1 MKKRNKD
8 QDQDQNQDQ
17 RRKKGRLRRIFDKV
31 VSYLSGDK
39 LIEWGVDRQL
49 GFIFF
54 VFLIIC
60 ASIAWSLMVEQNLVK
75 VQKNERALQELRISY
90 QQRTL
95 DLVGMNNRTRID
107 GLLKASGSKLHAPV
121 KPPKRIELDK

>member
-1 MKKRNKD
+1 MAKREKDPNK
-8 QDQDQNQDQ
+8 
-17 RRKKGRLRRIFDKV
+17 KKGRFKRLVDKV

-49 GFIFF
+49 GFIFYI
-54 VFLIIC
+54 FLIIC
-60 ASIAWSLMVEQNLVK
+60 ASIAWSLMVEQDLVR
-75 VQKNERALQELRISY
+75 VQKNERTLQELRISY

-121 KPPKRIELDK
+121 EPPKRIELEK

>member
-1 MKKRNKD
+1 MAKREQDPNK
-8 QDQDQNQDQ
+8 
-17 RRKKGRLRRIFDKV
+17 KKGRFKRLVDKV

-49 GFIFF
+49 GFIFYI
-54 VFLIIC
+54 FLIIC
-60 ASIAWSLMVEQNLVK
+60 ASIAWSLMVEQDLVK
-75 VQKNERALQELRISY
+75 VQKNEKALQELRISY

-107 GLLKASGSKLHAPV
+107 GLLKASGSRLHAPV
-121 KPPKRIELDK
+121 EPPKRIELEK

>member
-1 MKKRNKD
+1 MSGKIKRVV
-8 QDQDQNQDQ
+8 
-17 RRKKGRLRRIFDKV
+17 DKV

-39 LIEWGVDRQL
+39 LIQWGVDRQL

-54 VFLIIC
+54 VFVIIC
-60 ASIAWSLMVEQNLVK
+60 VSIAWSLMVEQNLVK
-75 VQKNERALQELRISY
+75 VQKNEKTLQELRISY

-121 KPPKRIELDK
+121 EPPKRIELEQ

>member
-1 MKKRNKD
+1 MAKREKDPNK
-8 QDQDQNQDQ
+8 
-17 RRKKGRLRRIFDKV
+17 KKGRFKRLVDKV

-49 GFIFF
+49 GFIFYI
-54 VFLIIC
+54 FLIIC
-60 ASIAWSLMVEQNLVK
+60 ASIARSLMVEQDLVR
-75 VQKNERALQELRISY
+75 VQKNERTLQELRISY

-121 KPPKRIELDK
+121 EPPKRIELEK

>member
-1 MKKRNKD
+1 MKKRDKEK
-8 QDQDQNQDQ
+8 DQNQEQ
-17 RRKKGRLRRIFDKV
+17 GRKKGRLRRIFDKV
-31 VSYLSGDK
+31 VSY
-39 LIEWGVDRQL
+39 
-49 GFIFF
+49 
-54 VFLIIC
+54 LIIC

>member
-1 MKKRNKD
+1 MAKREKDPNK
-8 QDQDQNQDQ
+8 
-17 RRKKGRLRRIFDKV
+17 KKGRIKRLVDKV

-49 GFIFF
+49 GFIFYI
-54 VFLIIC
+54 FLIIC
-60 ASIAWSLMVEQNLVK
+60 ASIAWSLMVEQDLVR
-75 VQKNERALQELRISY
+75 VQKNEKTLQELRISY

-121 KPPKRIELDK
+121 EPPKRIELEK

>member
-1 MKKRNKD
+1 MAKREKDPNK
-8 QDQDQNQDQ
+8 
-17 RRKKGRLRRIFDKV
+17 KKGRFKRLVDKV

-49 GFIFF
+49 GFIFYI
-54 VFLIIC
+54 FLIIC
-60 ASIAWSLMVEQNLVK
+60 ASIAWSLMVEQDLVK
-75 VQKNERALQELRISY
+75 VQKNEKALQELRISY

-121 KPPKRIELDK
+121 EPPKRIELEK

>member
-1 MKKRNKD
+1 MKKRDKD
-8 QDQDQNQDQ
+8 QDQDQNQN
-17 RRKKGRLRRIFDKV
+17 RKRGRIKRLFDKV

-49 GFIFF
+49 GFILF

>member
-1 MKKRNKD
+1 MKKRDK
-8 QDQDQNQDQ
+8 DQDQNQNQ
-17 RRKKGRLRRIFDKV
+17 NQNRKRGRIKRLFDKV

>member
-1 MKKRNKD
+1 MAKREKDPNK
-8 QDQDQNQDQ
+8 
-17 RRKKGRLRRIFDKV
+17 KKGRFKRLVDKV

-49 GFIFF
+49 GFIFYI
-54 VFLIIC
+54 FLIIC
-60 ASIAWSLMVEQNLVK
+60 ASIAWSLMVEQDLVK
-75 VQKNERALQELRISY
+75 VQKNEKALQELRISY

>member
-1 MKKRNKD
+1 MKKRDK
-8 QDQDQNQDQ
+8 DQDQNQN
-17 RRKKGRLRRIFDKV
+17 RKRGRIKRLFDKV

-49 GFIFF
+49 GFILF

>member
-1 MKKRNKD
+1 MTKREKD
-8 QDQDQNQDQ
+8 PNQ
-17 RRKKGRLRRIFDKV
+17 KKGRIKRLMDKV
-31 VSYLSGDK
+31 ISYLSGDK
-39 LIEWGVDRQL
+39 LIQWGVDRQL

-54 VFLIIC
+54 VFVIIC
-60 ASIAWSLMVEQNLVK
+60 VSIAWSLMVEQNLVK
-75 VQKNERALQELRISY
+75 VQKNEKTLQELRISY

-121 KPPKRIELDK
+121 EPPKRIELEQ

>member
-1 MKKRNKD
+1 MAKREQDPNK
-8 QDQDQNQDQ
+8 
-17 RRKKGRLRRIFDKV
+17 KKGRIKRLVDKV

-49 GFIFF
+49 GFIFYI
-54 VFLIIC
+54 FLIIC
-60 ASIAWSLMVEQNLVK
+60 ASIAWSLMVEQDLVR
-75 VQKNERALQELRISY
+75 VQKNEKTLQELRISY

-121 KPPKRIELDK
+121 EPPKRIELEK

>member
-1 MKKRNKD
+1 MKKRDKD
-8 QDQDQNQDQ
+8 QQIQQ
-17 RRKKGRLRRIFDKV
+17 KGRFKRLVDKV

-60 ASIAWSLMVEQNLVK
+60 ASIAWSLMVEQNLVQ
-75 VQKNERALQELRISY
+75 VQKNEKELQELRISY

-95 DLVGMNNRTRID
+95 DLVGMNNRTRIN

-121 KPPKRIELDK
+121 EPPKRIELDK

>member
-1 MKKRNKD
+1 MAKREKD
-8 QDQDQNQDQ
+8 PNQK
-17 RRKKGRLRRIFDKV
+17 RGRIKRFMDKV
-31 VSYLSGDK
+31 ISYLSGDK
-39 LIEWGVDRQL
+39 LIQWGVDRQL
-49 GFIFF
+49 GFILYVF
-54 VFLIIC
+54 VIIC
-60 ASIAWSLMVEQNLVK
+60 VSIAWSLMVEQNLVK

-121 KPPKRIELDK
+121 EPPKRIDREK